1 MGDFIYVSYAEVTEY
16 VQYYGLGN
24 YTVADL
30 VTNKG
35 NGGSLGYLGCWG
47 MVVVYEN
54 SNMKWR
60 DITLFDG
67 YASLH
72 QDFYE
77 LEIPIE
83 GFRTVQVGRVNM
95 KLGMMAAEGDRN
107 MAGDSCFIQKQS
119 DNSWFPLI
127 HDGADSLSNFFN
139 SSIQTGGNYR
149 YPNYVNNTGIDIIVM
164 DVPNDNNQIITNE
177 QTSTAFKFTTRPR
190 YVEAGDHEQYHPFCF
205 VMGVDAYVPDAE
217 AISGVMHLDT
227 TVFWD
232 DEAGYYTIP
241 PGSIVEFE
249 VSVKNFGTEDILDA
263 KLEIPLPNAIE
274 YYDTEV
280 LYTYPGVTADFY
292 FDAERN
298 ANGTAG
304 WNINYL
310 WSGDPN
316 QVYVKVKLIC
326 KVTEDCYVLASTDED
341 CLLALHVN
349 GTLEGTS
356 YVNHVYFKKGS
367 FISGFRDGECAGDA
381 IRNDIL
387 VVVDKEGWIAEN
399 CDVNIDYTHREIN
412 ICGNIFMD
420 EDTATIDAIPFME
433 IYNLYPQGS
442 RFFHPETNQ
451 EYTIETGFPI
461 PELFGEVILVQ
472 SSSIYSAECS
482 SELMLNNLIDNDGF
496 IDEENLINTS
506 SVTYCLGED
515 ARPLSELITIEN
527 PDKYYVRF
535 YRDSSG
541 SAPAELDI
549 IPNTNELGTV
559 TYYVRQFLKNT
570 IGCEDDQYYPITV
583 TVVSPITLSADRPL
597 PTCYGEEVN
606 ITATPAGGT
615 FSYSEELEDHIEV
628 NGNVLTIKTTM
639 PAGSVFIT
647 YTHNNIVDNTT
658 GCEISQLTYEHQIAQ
673 PTIHGVLS
681 QDGTICEGSQI
692 FPLEITEHTG
702 HIERWEWTTTDPQAE
717 TTVWNIIPNN
727 TTIITSEDLGNL
739 SAGNYYFRALIKDG
753 NCAPD
758 WTNTIHIEVLSAP
771 APDPLTFVSPQY
783 ACIGT
788 EYEIQVPDSTVTYHW
803 YSKPIGGWPDDDLR
817 NVTVTNSWVTRYVSV
832 VSSNENECESIRSE
846 IVVRP
851 NVDPGIISSAGQFV
865 CEIGS
870 DPVTIGSQPTDDR
883 DGQAHVFPSGTVEYQ
898 WYVTT
903 TNENGTTSTEL
914 ISGATLETFTPT
926 DYMSQEGVFIFT
938 RKVKAVGCNDWQ
950 QSDGSWRLSIGNPD
964 ATISTSPTSILPCN
978 PSVET
983 PITLTAVGP
992 GTKYSYKWYYND
1004 VEITGSVS
1012 QTIQVTN
1019 PGEYKVQVTH
1029 KNSGC
1034 VATTTIPISIV
1045 IDTQAP
1051 SVEDAVT
1058 EVPCS
1063 IADAHNVTI
1072 YETVT
1077 EIEAGLGI
1085 SISDNITPDDQLILT
1100 LTDSEETNHPEGA
1113 CFQIE
1118 RIYTVADDCGNIST
1132 FTHTIKVVDTEKPV
1146 ITTSAENNA
1155 DFGCNPEA
1163 IAAPEFEGTDNCAG
1177 NISSN
1182 ITVTEGEVIEEGCK
1196 RTQTWTATYTDACG
1210 NAADPVSIT
1219 YTWTEDDEKPV
1230 IATTAENNKDWGC
1243 NPTNIVAPTF
1253 TGTDNCAGDISSEN
1267 IRVTT
1272 DGPSNTG
1279 CSYTQ
1284 TWTANYTDA
1293 CGNAAEP
1300 VSITYTWTEDNV
1312 VPSIGTIVVPAA
1324 VPAGSCKYKIP
1335 DLSTATLAVS
1345 SDNCSG
1351 VSFVEQTPA
1360 AGSEYSQTNT
1370 EQTVTVVVKVKDVC
1384 NNEAAKE
1391 VLITIPAIPTI
1402 SAAGSA
1408 LDCYGDSDGN
1418 ISYTI
1423 TGGHANYT
1431 VVLSLAGT
1439 DLQTV
1444 TQTTDGDYSLS
1455 GLTAGTYT
1463 VTVTDANG
1471 CTATTSATVSQ
1482 PASALTVSVS
1492 GTENVDCHGGNDGAV
1507 DISVSGGTTTYSY
1520 SWSNDAT
1527 TEDLSSVPAGT
1538 YTVTV
1543 TDANGCTATASATV
1557 SQPASALSVSVAGTT
1572 SVKCYDGND
1581 GAVDISVSGGT
1592 ATYSYLWSNDAT
1604 TEDLSGLTAGTYTV
1618 TVTDANGCTAT
1629 ASATVSQ
1636 PASALT
1642 VSVATPTNLCPN
1654 QETYIVT
1661 ASPIGGTTPYQ
1672 YLWSEDAVGSTATG
1686 TITQLSTSDCN
1697 ETYTATITVT
1707 DDHHCTA
1714 TATKTFTVK
1723 DDIAPV
1729 ITGTLAPVN
1738 VEGCAEAAAPAAYGT
1753 VSALRG
1759 AGLTIE
1765 DNCGLQEAVTYA
1777 QTSTGSCP
1785 IVITRTY
1792 TVTDLCGNSATVS
1805 QTIKVDDNTAPTITC
1820 SENLTR
1826 NTDLGKPYATVTL
1839 PNPTYGDNCSAT
1851 YSISYSPATPANATA
1866 TNASGQYPL
1875 GATTVT
1881 YSVVDGC
1888 GNANSCSFTVT
1899 VGDDEN
1905 PEITCPPSMTVAC
1918 ETDTL
1923 PVLTT
1928 YDAFVAAG
1936 GDATDNDGIDATSF
1950 RLSGYSKVGTCPTT
1964 ITRTYYI
1971 EDITGNS
1978 ATCEQVITIKD
1989 SIAPALTGTWPAN
2002 ITGQDNC
2009 FANADISGL
2018 YTDAQVKELYND
2030 CNEFTVSHTDA
2041 NTSTADCGWT
2051 VTRTYTITDAC
2062 GNETTNSMSVS
2073 GSDQTAPALAG
2084 TWPANLTN
2092 QNNCF
2097 ANRDISGLLSTNSV
2111 KALYTD
2117 NCGGELTVTSRD
2129 TVTGNDCEWTVTRTY
2144 TITDAC
2150 DNSVTKTMSVS
2161 GSDKTAP
2168 ALKVAGTWP
2177 SDITEQNNCFV
2188 NRDISGLLSTDSVKA
2203 LYTDNCGGE
2212 LTVTSRDTVTGNDCE
2227 WTVTRTYTITDACD
2241 NSVTKTMSVSGSD
2254 KTAPALKVAGTWPSD
2269 ITGQNNCFA
2278 NRDISG
2284 LLSTDSVKALYTD
2297 NCGGELT
2304 VTSRDTVTGNDC

>member
-1 MGDFIYVSYAEVTEY
+1 
-16 VQYYGLGN
+16 
-24 YTVADL
+24 
-30 VTNKG
+30 
-35 NGGSLGYLGCWG
+35 
-47 MVVVYEN
+47 
-54 SNMKWR
+54 
-60 DITLFDG
+60 
-67 YASLH
+67 
-72 QDFYE
+72 
-77 LEIPIE
+77 
-83 GFRTVQVGRVNM
+83 
-95 KLGMMAAEGDRN
+95 
-107 MAGDSCFIQKQS
+107 
-119 DNSWFPLI
+119 
-127 HDGADSLSNFFN
+127 
-139 SSIQTGGNYR
+139 
-149 YPNYVNNTGIDIIVM
+149 
-164 DVPNDNNQIITNE
+164 
-177 QTSTAFKFTTRPR
+177 
-190 YVEAGDHEQYHPFCF
+190 
-205 VMGVDAYVPDAE
+205 
-217 AISGVMHLDT
+217 
-227 TVFWD
+227 
-232 DEAGYYTIP
+232 
-241 PGSIVEFE
+241 
-249 VSVKNFGTEDILDA
+249 
-263 KLEIPLPNAIE
+263 
-274 YYDTEV
+274 
-280 LYTYPGVTADFY
+280 
-292 FDAERN
+292 
-298 ANGTAG
+298 
-304 WNINYL
+304 
-310 WSGDPN
+310 
-316 QVYVKVKLIC
+316 
-326 KVTEDCYVLASTDED
+326 
-341 CLLALHVN
+341 
-349 GTLEGTS
+349 
-356 YVNHVYFKKGS
+356 
-367 FISGFRDGECAGDA
+367 
-381 IRNDIL
+381 
-387 VVVDKEGWIAEN
+387 
-399 CDVNIDYTHREIN
+399 
-412 ICGNIFMD
+412 
-420 EDTATIDAIPFME
+420 
-433 IYNLYPQGS
+433 
-442 RFFHPETNQ
+442 
-451 EYTIETGFPI
+451 
-461 PELFGEVILVQ
+461 
-472 SSSIYSAECS
+472 
-482 SELMLNNLIDNDGF
+482 MLNNLIDNDGF

-1471 CTATTSATVSQ
+1471 CTATASATVSE
-1482 PASALTVSVS
+1482 PSALSVSVA
-1492 GTENVDCHGGNDGAV
+1492 GTTSVKCYDGNDGAV

-1520 SWSNDAT
+1520 LWNNDAT

-1581 GAVDISVSGGT
+1581 GAVNISVSGGTATYSYLWSNGATTEDLSSVPAGTYTVTVTDANGCTATASATVSQPASALTVSVSGTENVDCHGGNDGAVDISVSGGTATYSYLWSNDATTEDLASVPAGTYTVTVTDANGCTATASATVSQPASALTVSVSGTENVKCHGGNDGAVDISVSGGT

-1618 TVTDANGCTAT
+1618 TVTDANGCAAT

-1723 DDIAPV
+1723 DDIA
-1729 ITGTLAPVN
+1729 L
-1738 VEGCAEAAAPAAYGT
+1738 
-1753 VSALRG
+1753 L
-1759 AGLTIE
+1759 
-1765 DNCGLQEAVTYA
+1765 LQAH
-1777 QTSTGSCP
+1777 
-1785 IVITRTY
+1785 
-1792 TVTDLCGNSATVS
+1792 
-1805 QTIKVDDNTAPTITC
+1805 
-1820 SENLTR
+1820 
-1826 NTDLGKPYATVTL
+1826 L
-1839 PNPTYGDNCSAT
+1839 P
-1851 YSISYSPATPANATA
+1851 
-1866 TNASGQYPL
+1866 
-1875 GATTVT
+1875 
-1881 YSVVDGC
+1881 
-1888 GNANSCSFTVT
+1888 
-1899 VGDDEN
+1899 
-1905 PEITCPPSMTVAC
+1905 
-1918 ETDTL
+1918 
-1923 PVLTT
+1923 
-1928 YDAFVAAG
+1928 
-1936 GDATDNDGIDATSF
+1936 
-1950 RLSGYSKVGTCPTT
+1950 R
-1964 ITRTYYI
+1964 
-1971 EDITGNS
+1971 
-1978 ATCEQVITIKD
+1978 
-1989 SIAPALTGTWPAN
+1989 
-2002 ITGQDNC
+2002 
-2009 FANADISGL
+2009 
-2018 YTDAQVKELYND
+2018 
-2030 CNEFTVSHTDA
+2030 
-2041 NTSTADCGWT
+2041 
-2051 VTRTYTITDAC
+2051 
-2062 GNETTNSMSVS
+2062 
-2073 GSDQTAPALAG
+2073 
-2084 TWPANLTN
+2084 
-2092 QNNCF
+2092 
-2097 ANRDISGLLSTNSV
+2097 
-2111 KALYTD
+2111 
-2117 NCGGELTVTSRD
+2117 
-2129 TVTGNDCEWTVTRTY
+2129 
-2144 TITDAC
+2144 
-2150 DNSVTKTMSVS
+2150 
-2161 GSDKTAP
+2161 
-2168 ALKVAGTWP
+2168 
-2177 SDITEQNNCFV
+2177 
-2188 NRDISGLLSTDSVKA
+2188 
-2203 LYTDNCGGE
+2203 
-2212 LTVTSRDTVTGNDCE
+2212 
-2227 WTVTRTYTITDACD
+2227 
-2241 NSVTKTMSVSGSD
+2241 
-2254 KTAPALKVAGTWPSD
+2254 
-2269 ITGQNNCFA
+2269 
-2278 NRDISG
+2278 
-2284 LLSTDSVKALYTD
+2284 
-2297 NCGGELT
+2297 
-2304 VTSRDTVTGNDC
+2304 